1 MDSDEIVR
9 TLKMYANSRVRLSFQ
24 DGEVLIA
31 DLDMILEDE
40 NAVVFDLVVSNRPQ
54 KYERS
59 DKRPHIF
66 ASISDL
72 MNCEPATIA
81 PPASGA

>member
-1 MDSDEIVR
+1 VDDIR
-9 TLKMYANSRVRLSFQ
+9 AKLKMYVNSTVQLAFK

-31 DLDMILEDE
+31 DLDMVLEDE
-40 NAVVFDLVVSNRPQ
+40 NAIVFDLVRSNRPD

-66 ASISDL
+66 ANISDL
-72 MNCEPATIA
+72 VRCEPANA
-81 PPASGA
+81 PSSQIDS

>member
-1 MDSDEIVR
+1 MSS
-9 TLKMYANSRVRLSFQ
+9 NSRVRLTFQ

-31 DLDMILEDE
+31 DLDMVLEDE
-40 NAVVFDLVVSNRPQ
+40 NAIVFDLVISNRPD

-66 ASISDL
+66 ANISDVE
-72 MNCEPATIA
+72 NCEPA
-81 PPASGA
+81 

>member
-1 MDSDEIVR
+1 MDDIR
-9 TLKMYANSRVRLSFQ
+9 AKLKMYVNSTVQLAFK

-31 DLDMILEDE
+31 DLDMVLEDE
-40 NAVVFDLVVSNRPQ
+40 NAIVFDLVRSNRPD

-66 ASISDL
+66 ANISDL
-72 MNCEPATIA
+72 VRCEPANA
-81 PPASGA
+81 PSSQIDS

>member
-1 MDSDEIVR
+1 MNDITEK
-9 TLKMYANSRVRLSFQ
+9 LKMYVNSTVQLAFK

-31 DLDMILEDE
+31 DLDMVLEDE
-40 NAVVFDLVVSNRPQ
+40 NAIVFDLVRSNRPD

-66 ASISDL
+66 ANISDL
-72 MNCEPATIA
+72 VRCEPANA
-81 PPASGA
+81 PSSQIDS

>member
-1 MDSDEIVR
+1 MAQKLR
-9 TLKMYANSRVRLSFQ
+9 MYANSRVRLTFK

-31 DLDMILEDE
+31 DLDMVLEDE
-40 NAVVFDLVVSNRPQ
+40 DAIVFDLVMSNRPA

-66 ASISDL
+66 ANISDVVL
-72 MNCEPATIA
+72 CEATTA
-81 PPASGA
+81 VSQQ